1 MSIKPLAHTSGGNPG
16 DQPPPDLRTFLEEF
30 RAINPHYICDL
41 EKPIK
46 TRHEITELQYQLWQ
60 ANAHPVLLCH
70 RPTGPDGEISQFRLI
85 TNLGASREI
94 CARVLGLS
102 SPYRAAQEYSR
113 LARSHIQPEI
123 VRREEA
129 PVKEVIET
137 GPQINLLKFPVTW
150 QHERDAG
157 PYLTAG
163 HVSTYDPES
172 GTDNT
177 AIQRCWVKA
186 ADRTGIFPYPGSHN
200 YRNMQKFWKAGQAA
214 PVAIWIG
221 HHPAVVLA
229 SQAKLGY
236 PESHWPAVGGFLGR
250 PVRLVATETFGEKLL
265 VPADAEIVIEG
276 YVAPELEPEG
286 PFGEFT
292 GYTGGVKNA
301 PLLQITAL
309 TYRQDAIYHD
319 YASGLPDMLVADNM
333 ALESKIYDIV
343 KAVAPDLQ
351 NVHVPIS
358 GRRFHAFLQL
368 KNPRPGEAL
377 DALTAALSF
386 RRVKHAI
393 AVDSDIDIFDED
405 QVWWAVATR
414 SQWGRDLIVINGLSG
429 SALDPSLPDDSDG
442 TTSKGGIDA
451 TLKPG
456 GSLSSTASRIP
467 EEVRQRVR
475 LEDFIPPT
483 ALKNFPGTF

>member
-1 MSIKPLAHTSGGNPG
+1 MSSPLKAPVGLGLTADS
-16 DQPPPDLRTFLEEF
+16 PPDLSSFLTAL
-30 RAINPHYICDL
+30 RADYPHYLLDIH
-41 EKPIK
+41 KPIN
-46 TRHEITELQYQLWQ
+46 TRHEITALQHKLWE
-60 ANAHPVLLCH
+60 ANAHPILLCQH
-70 RPTGPDGEISQFRLI
+70 PIGPTGNPSPFRLI

-102 SPYRAAQEYSR
+102 SPRRAAQEYSE
-113 LARSHIQPEI
+113 LAARPIEPVVIPKDQ
-123 VRREEA
+123 A
-129 PVKEVIET
+129 PVKEVIAVGT
-137 GPQINLLKFPVTW
+137 AVNLLELPVTW

-163 HVSTYDPES
+163 HVTTYDPDT

-177 AIQRCWVKA
+177 AIQRCWVKR

-200 YRNMQKFWKAGQAA
+200 YRNMQKFWQRGEAA

-236 PESHWPAVGGFLGR
+236 PQSHWPAVGGFLGQ
-250 PVRLVATETFGEKLL
+250 PVRLVASETFGNRLL

-276 YVAPELEPEG
+276 YVPPDLESEG

-301 PLLQITAL
+301 PLLQVKAITH
-309 TYRQDAIYHD
+309 RHEAIYHD

-333 ALESKIYDIV
+333 ALESKIYSLV
-343 KAVAPDLQ
+343 KAIAPDLQ
-351 NVHVPIS
+351 NVYVPIS
-358 GRRFHAFLQL
+358 GRRFHAYLQL
-368 KNPRPGEAL
+368 KNPRPGEAR
-377 DALTAALSF
+377 DALVSALSF

-393 AVDSDIDIFDED
+393 AVDADIDIFEES

-414 SQWGRDLIVINGLSG
+414 SQWGRDLIVLNGLSG

-442 TTSKGGIDA
+442 TTSKGGLDA
-451 TLKPG
+451 TAKPS
-456 GSLSSTASRIP
+456 GSIVSTVSLI
-467 EEVRQRVR
+467 
-475 LEDFIPPT
+475 PT
-483 ALKNFPGTF
+483 AVKEGLQLSDFVSDEQLKGFPGTF